1 MEKVVIT
8 GSLFCLLFYAS
19 LYVSSGRNLLLLFRN
34 SGMGN
39 QLHLL
44 QVNIAMRGI
53 ALLKVGGRMVYS
65 TCSLNPVENE
75 AVIAEVST
83 VVAYF

>member
-8 GSLFCLLFYAS
+8 ESLFCLLLYAS
-19 LYVSSGRNLLLLFRN
+19 LYVSSGCNLLLLFRN

-44 QVNIAMRGI
+44 QVNIAMRGMH
-53 ALLKVGGRMVYS
+53 LLI
-65 TCSLNPVENE
+65 L
-75 AVIAEVST
+75 I
-83 VVAYF
+83 

>member
-1 MEKVVIT
+1 VEKVVIT
-8 GSLFCLLFYAS
+8 ESLFCLLFYAS

-44 QVNIAMRGI
+44 QVNIAMRGMDLFI
-53 ALLKVGGRMVYS
+53 LV
-65 TCSLNPVENE
+65 
-75 AVIAEVST
+75 
-83 VVAYF
+83 